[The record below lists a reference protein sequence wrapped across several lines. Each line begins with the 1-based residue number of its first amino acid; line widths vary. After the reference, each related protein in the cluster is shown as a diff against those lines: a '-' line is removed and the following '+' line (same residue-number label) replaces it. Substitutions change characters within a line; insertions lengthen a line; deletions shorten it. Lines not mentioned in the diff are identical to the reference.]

1 MSARLRIEQ
10 VHCAVDGRVTVGRVQ
25 LSCHGRTASGLA
37 SAPTTEGVWRHVVAE
52 ATLSAVRAFVN
63 DRLDVTLDAV
73 AEVCSGRHPLV
84 VVTMTIGHGKDE
96 VFLSGTAPLTGDHFA
111 AVAKAA
117 LHGLNRWVEPYLA
130 VSAQD
135 PADDRQAS
143 SGRRTF
149 PQVRSN

>member
-1 MSARLRIEQ
+1 M
-10 VHCAVDGRVTVGRVQ
+10 TVARVQ
-25 LSCHGRTASGLA
+25 LSHQGRTACGMA
-37 SAPTTEGVWRHVVAE
+37 SAQTTEGIWQQVVAQ
-52 ATLSAVRAFVN
+52 ATLSGVRALVN
-63 DRLDVTLDAV
+63 GDLDVALDAV
-73 AEVCSGRHPLV
+73 AEVRSGRHPIV
-84 VVTMTIGHGKDE
+84 VVTMTIGRGRGE
-96 VFLSGTAPLTGDHFA
+96 VFLSGTAPLVGDRFA
-111 AVAKAA
+111 AVAKAV